1 MIVALSDWQN
11 KSRALYQA
19 LTAAGHHVVD
29 RHEPADV
36 LLIDTDYGV
45 GHYRPTLRLH
55 RDYGSRIFLYTHG
68 KDAFLGWDG
77 IWEPWEVDGYLTFA
91 PGIKH
96 VMTSYATP
104 YPNPVH
110 VIGWWYCEQKPF
122 IGGLNPRRVLFAPW
136 HPHQG
141 GYLPSELKALNARI
155 LDELLDT
162 FPAEAV
168 TVRYIHHLENNGLTE
183 LHGVTYTQGHA
194 DNSVADIDAADLV
207 VGCGTFSLL
216 SIARGKP
223 TIMFGQDIQ
232 PHESYHDGHY
242 QPVASWERYRHM
254 MHYPFEWDEK
264 PSIEAVM
271 CVEPVFWKQQFIGP
285 AFDAAGFIKILE
297 KSNG

>member
-91 PGIKH
+91 PGIPR
-96 VMTSYATP
+96 VMASYATP
-104 YPNPVH
+104 YPHPVH
-110 VIGWWYCEQKPF
+110 VLGWWYCEQKPF
-122 IGGLNPRRVLFAPW
+122 VGGRDPRRVLFAPW

-141 GYLPSELKALNARI
+141 GYLPHELKALNARI
-155 LDELLDT
+155 LDEILDT
-162 FPAEAV
+162 FPAETV
-168 TVRYIHHLENNGLTE
+168 TVRYIHHLENNGLTV
-183 LHGVTYTQGHA
+183 LPGVTYQQGQT
-194 DNSVADIDAADLV
+194 DNSTEAIDAADLV

-223 TIMFGQDIQ
+223 TLMFGQDIR
-232 PHESYHDGHY
+232 PHESYHDGHH
-242 QPVASWERYRHM
+242 QPVASWENYRAQ
-254 MHYPFEWDEK
+254 MHYPFEWDER
-264 PSIEAVM
+264 PSINAAM
-271 CVEPVFWKQQFIGP
+271 CMEPIAWKENFIGGP
-285 AFDAAGFIKILE
+285 FDAARFIEILE
-297 KSNG
+297 KSNA